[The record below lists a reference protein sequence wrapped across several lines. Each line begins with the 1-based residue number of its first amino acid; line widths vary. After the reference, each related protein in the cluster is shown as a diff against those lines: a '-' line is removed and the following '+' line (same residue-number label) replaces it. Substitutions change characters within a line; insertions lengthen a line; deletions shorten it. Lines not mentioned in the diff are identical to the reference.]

1 MLTTLTLTHF
11 QKHAH
16 LTHTFKPGLTLVTG
30 PNWSGKTTILRA
42 VLYALFGTSAVNV
55 KAGNLVSRN
64 NPGMEVVLDFQ
75 VADQRYRVVRG
86 PKRAELYRG
95 GILAASGQ
103 TPVTAMI
110 ESLIGD
116 SKSFLTFQTA
126 RQGEASG
133 LLTLGAA
140 KLAQHIDTVTGVD
153 TVDQVLERAKTA
165 REALAAVPEL
175 LAEAER
181 ELQEYRT
188 RLAALEQ
195 ELAPLQA
202 EMLAQQAQLGSASE
216 ITKAATHTWSEANAG
231 LTAYQAY
238 VRELG
243 EFTRRRDE
251 AESDLHTARR
261 DLEQCPEQDVEALY
275 QRLVSVQEVA
285 QSHSLQAHAYQQWK
299 TQYEALERGVAALTP
314 QTASVSLHELA
325 EAKVAAETALR
336 NWQAALD
343 AFSQAQVSLTSA
355 TCHACGRPF
364 ADHDV
369 GKAEARLAASQL
381 HVEQL
386 QPEVDV
392 ARTRYNNLRQKQS
405 AQDSLQQQIVALQTQ
420 QRALIRP
427 PEPGPALDSAELAAA
442 QSQYQEAVQ
451 GQARRAQALKE
462 LQDAEAAKRQAE
474 GWLASI
480 VAVPEVRQEQVDQAL
495 LDYHAAYQAYQLE
508 DQLAG
513 NLRMRE
519 YALQQELAGAQTALD
534 RAEERLGPLQQQA
547 QRCERLA
554 QLMKYLRDSRE
565 RFTTQAWANLLAYA
579 STFVQEASGGALT
592 ELRRTA
598 GGEFT
603 YVEDGEE
610 LPLELASGQQLAIL
624 GVAAKL
630 ALAAAV
636 GSSFEVLLLD
646 EVSAAASD
654 DNALQLAACL
664 ARTGQQI
671 LLVSHRDADAAVAA
685 DVVSLGL

>member
-1 MLTTLTLTHF
+1 MLITLTLTNF

-16 LTHTFKPGLTLVTG
+16 LTHTFQPGLTLVTG
-30 PNWSGKTTILRA
+30 PNWAGKTTILRA

-64 NPGMEVVLDFQ
+64 NPGMEVSLTFQ
-75 VADQRYRVVRG
+75 VGEQHYQVVRG
-86 PKRAELYRG
+86 PKKAELRQDSA
-95 GILAASGQ
+95 LVASGQ
-103 TPVTAMI
+103 NPVTAMI

-116 SKSFLTFQTA
+116 AKSFLTFQTA

-153 TVDQVLERAKTA
+153 TVDQVLEWAKAA
-165 REALAAVPEL
+165 RDALAAVPGL

-181 ELQEYRT
+181 GHQGYLT
-188 RLAALEQ
+188 RLETLEQ

-202 EMLAQQAQLGSASE
+202 ELSAHQEALSVAQQAATAAHQAWSAA
-216 ITKAATHTWSEANAG
+216 IHG

-238 VRELG
+238 ARELG

-251 AESDLHTARR
+251 AESDLRSAWR
-261 DLEQCPEQDVEALY
+261 DLEQYPEQDVAAVY
-275 QRLVSVQEVA
+275 QRLAALQDAAQTQALQVQA
-285 QSHSLQAHAYQQWK
+285 WQSWQ
-299 TQYEALERGVAALTP
+299 TQYDALERGVAALLP
-314 QTASVSLHELA
+314 QTASMPLPELA
-325 EAKVAAETALR
+325 EAEVAAETALR
-336 NWQAALD
+336 DWQAALD

-364 ADHDV
+364 AEHDV
-369 GKAEARLAASQL
+369 GKAEARLAVAQL

-386 QPEVDV
+386 QPAVDA

-405 AQDSLQQQIVALQTQ
+405 AQDSIQQQIVALQTQ

-427 PEPGPALDSAELAAA
+427 PEPGPAPDSAELAAA
-442 QSQYQEAVQ
+442 QSQYQAAVQ

-462 LQDAEAAKRQAE
+462 LQAAEATQRQASA
-474 GWLASI
+474 WLASV
-480 VAVPEVRQEQVDQAL
+480 VAAPEVAQEQVDQAL
-495 LDYHAAYQAYQLE
+495 RDYHAAYQAYQLE

-519 YALQQELAGAQTALD
+519 YALQQELAGARTALD
-534 RAEERLGPLQQQA
+534 LATSSLAPLRQQA
-547 QRCERLA
+547 QRNELLA

-654 DNALQLAACL
+654 DNALQLATCL
-664 ARTGQQI
+664 ARTGQQT

-685 DVVSLGL
+685 DVIAL

>member
-55 KAGNLVSRN
+55 KAANLVARN
-64 NPGMEVVLDFQ
+64 GQGMEVSLTFQ
-75 VADQRYRVVRG
+75 VGEQPYHVVRG

-116 SKSFLTFQTA
+116 AKSFLTFQTA

-153 TVDQVLERAKTA
+153 TVDQVLERAKAA
-165 REALAAVPEL
+165 RDALAAVPGQ

-181 ELQEYRT
+181 EHQEYRT
-188 RLAALEQ
+188 RLEALEQ

-202 EMLAQQAQLGSASE
+202 EILAQQAQLASASE
-216 ITKAATHTWSEANAG
+216 TTKAATHTWSEANAG

-251 AESDLHTARR
+251 AEADLRLARR
-261 DLEQCPEQDVEALY
+261 DLDQFPEQNVEALY

-285 QSHSLQAHAYQQWK
+285 QSHALQAHAYQQWQA
-299 TQYEALERGVAALTP
+299 QYEALERGVAALLP
-314 QTASVSLHELA
+314 QTASVPLPELEAAQVAHEA
-325 EAKVAAETALR
+325 ALR
-336 NWQAALD
+336 DWQAALD

-369 GKAEARLAASQL
+369 GDAESRLAAAQL

-386 QPEVDV
+386 QPEVDA

-420 QRALIRP
+420 QRALVRP
-427 PEPGPALDSAELAAA
+427 PEPGLCEAGSHLADL
-442 QSQYQEAVQ
+442 QRQYQKSVKVQ
-451 GQARRAQALKE
+451 AARAQALKE
-462 LQDAEAAKRQAE
+462 LQAAGATQRQASA
-474 GWLASI
+474 WLASV
-480 VAVPEVRQEQVDQAL
+480 VAVPEVHQEQVDQAL
-495 LDYHAAYQAYQLE
+495 RDYHAAYQAYQLE

-519 YALQQELAGAQTALD
+519 YALQQELAGARAAMD
-534 RAEERLGPLQQQA
+534 RAAARLGPLQQQA
-547 QRCERLA
+547 QRSERLT

-565 RFTTQAWANLLAYA
+565 RFTTHAWANLLAYA

-654 DNALQLAACL
+654 DNALQLATCL

-671 LLVSHRDADAAVAA
+671 LLVSHRDADAAVAG
-685 DVVSLGL
+685 DVIAL

>member
-30 PNWSGKTTILRA
+30 ANWSGKTTILRA

-64 NPGMEVVLDFQ
+64 NQGMEVALDFQ
-75 VADQRYRVVRG
+75 VGGQRYRVVRG
-86 PKRAELYRG
+86 PKKAELYQD
-95 GILAASGQ
+95 IALVASGQ

-116 SKSFLTFQTA
+116 AKSFLTFQTA

-153 TVDQVLERAKTA
+153 TVDLVLERAKEA
-165 REALAAVPEL
+165 RDALAAVPGH

-181 ELQEYRT
+181 EHQEYQT
-188 RLAALEQ
+188 RLAVLEQ
-195 ELAPLQA
+195 ERVPLQA
-202 EMLAQQAQLGSASE
+202 ELSVQQESLVAAQQAATAAHQAWS
-216 ITKAATHTWSEANAG
+216 TATHG

-238 VRELG
+238 ARERG

-251 AESDLHTARR
+251 VEADLHIAKR
-261 DLEQCPEQDVEALY
+261 DLEQCPEQDVEAIY
-275 QRLVSVQEVA
+275 QRLVAMNEARQTWQQRSTLWQEWRR
-285 QSHSLQAHAYQQWK
+285 QHY
-299 TQYEALERGVAALTP
+299 ALEQRLQPLLTPLPDLPDLATAQAAAELALT
-314 QTASVSLHELA
+314 Q
-325 EAKVAAETALR
+325 
-336 NWQAALD
+336 WQQALD
-343 AFSQAQVSLTSA
+343 TLSQAQQSLTSA
-355 TCHACGRPF
+355 ACSACGRPF

-369 GKAEARLAASQL
+369 VAAQARLAAAML

-386 QPEVDV
+386 QPEVDA
-392 ARTRYNNLRQKQS
+392 ARTVYTNLRHQH
-405 AQDSLQQQIVALQTQ
+405 AEHAATLQ
-420 QRALIRP
+420 QRATLQEQLAGLIQPEDPGPGVP
-427 PEPGPALDSAELAAA
+427 PEWLTDA

-451 GQARRAQALKE
+451 GQARRDQVLKA

-474 GWLASI
+474 TWLASV
-480 VAVPEVRQEQVDQAL
+480 VAMPEVRQEQVDQAL
-495 LDYHAAYQAYQLE
+495 RDYHAAYQAYQTA

-519 YALQQELAGAQTALD
+519 YALQQELAGAQTALA

-547 QRCERLA
+547 KRSERLTH
-554 QLMKYLRDSRE
+554 LMKYLRDSRE
-565 RFTTQAWANLLAYA
+565 RFTTHAWANLLAYA

-610 LPLELASGQQLAIL
+610 LPLELASGQQMAIL

-654 DNALQLAACL
+654 DNALQLASCL

>member
-1 MLTTLTLTHF
+1 MLITLTLTNF

-86 PKRAELYRG
+86 PKKAELYQD
-95 GILAASGQ
+95 IALVASGQ

-116 SKSFLTFQTA
+116 AKSFLTFQTA

-153 TVDQVLERAKTA
+153 TVDKVLERAKTA

-181 ELQEYRT
+181 ELQGHLIRSGS
-188 RLAALEQ
+188 LEQ

-202 EMLAQQAQLGSASE
+202 EILVQQAQLASASE
-216 ITKAATHTWSEANAG
+216 TTKAATHTWSEANAG

-238 VRELG
+238 ARELG

-251 AESDLHTARR
+251 AEAALRLARR
-261 DLEQCPEQDVEALY
+261 DLDQFPEQNVEALY

-285 QSHSLQAHAYQQWK
+285 QSHALQAHAYQQWQA
-299 TQYEALERGVAALTP
+299 QYEALERGVAALLP
-314 QTASVSLHELA
+314 QTASVPLPELEAASEQSQSLSRA
-325 EAKVAAETALR
+325 
-336 NWQAALD
+336 WMQAVEERD
-343 AFSQAQVSLTSA
+343 QAQRSLTAA

-364 ADHDV
+364 ADHDLQ
-369 GKAEARLAASQL
+369 AAQDRLSAAQL

-386 QPEVDV
+386 YPV
-392 ARTRYNNLRQKQS
+392 AEEARNAAQSLRAKHA
-405 AQDSLQQQIVALQTQ
+405 AQDSLRQQIVALQTQ
-420 QRALIRP
+420 QRALVRP
-427 PEPGPALDSAELAAA
+427 PEPGPTHDSAELETA
-442 QSQYQEAVQ
+442 QSQYQAAVQ

-462 LQDAEAAKRQAE
+462 LQAAEATQRQASA
-474 GWLASI
+474 WLASV
-480 VAVPEVRQEQVDQAL
+480 VAVPEVHQEQVDQAL
-495 LDYHAAYQAYQLE
+495 RDYHAAYQAYQLE

-519 YALQQELAGAQTALD
+519 YALQQELAGARTTLD
-534 RAEERLGPLQQQA
+534 RAAERLGPLQQQA
-547 QRCERLA
+547 QRSERLT
-554 QLMKYLRDSRE
+554 QLMKYLRASRE
-565 RFTTQAWANLLAYA
+565 RFTTHSWANLLAYA

-654 DNALQLAACL
+654 DNALQLASCL
-664 ARTGQQI
+664 AHTGQQI
-671 LLVSHRDADAAVAA
+671 LLVSHRDADAAVAN
-685 DVVSLGL
+685 DVIAL

>member
-55 KAGNLVSRN
+55 RAGNLVARSGS
-64 NPGMEVVLDFQ
+64 GMEVSLTFQ
-75 VADQRYRVVRG
+75 VGAQPYQVVRG
-86 PKRAELYRG
+86 PRRAELYQD
-95 GILAASGQ
+95 IALVASGQ
-103 TPVTAMI
+103 NPVTAMI

-153 TVDQVLERAKTA
+153 TVDMVLERAKTA
-165 REALAAVPEL
+165 RDALAAVPGL

-181 ELQEYRT
+181 EHQEYQT
-188 RLAALEQ
+188 RLEALEQ

-202 EMLAQQAQLGSASE
+202 EILAQQAQLASASE
-216 ITKAATHTWSEANAG
+216 ITKAAMHTWSEANAG

-238 VRELG
+238 ARELG

-251 AESDLHTARR
+251 AESDLRIARR
-261 DLEQCPEQDVEALY
+261 DLDQFPEQNVEALY

-285 QSHSLQAHAYQQWK
+285 QSHALQAHAYQQWQ
-299 TQYEALERGVAALTP
+299 TQYEALERGVAALLP
-314 QTASVSLHELA
+314 QTASVPLPDL
-325 EAKVAAETALR
+325 EAASEQSQRLSRA
-336 NWQAALD
+336 WMQAIEERD
-343 AFSQAQVSLTSA
+343 QAQRSLTAA

-364 ADHDV
+364 ADHDLQ
-369 GKAEARLAASQL
+369 AAQARLSAAQL
-381 HVEQL
+381 HVEQIH
-386 QPEVDV
+386 PV
-392 ARTRYNNLRQKQS
+392 AEEARSAVQSLRAKHA

-420 QRALIRP
+420 QRALVRP
-427 PEPGPALDSAELAAA
+427 PEPGLCEAGSHLADL
-442 QSQYQEAVQ
+442 QRQYQKSVKVQ
-451 GQARRAQALKE
+451 AARAQALKE
-462 LQDAEAAKRQAE
+462 LQAAEATQRQASA
-474 GWLASI
+474 WLASV
-480 VAVPEVRQEQVDQAL
+480 VAVPEVHQEQVGQAL
-495 LDYHAAYQAYQLE
+495 RDYHAAYQAYQLE

-519 YALQQELAGAQTALD
+519 YALQQELAGARAAMD
-534 RAEERLGPLQQQA
+534 RAAARLGPLQQQA
-547 QRCERLA
+547 QRSERLT

-565 RFTTQAWANLLAYA
+565 RFTTHAWANLLAYA

-654 DNALQLAACL
+654 DNALQLATCL

-671 LLVSHRDADAAVAA
+671 LLVSHRDADAAVAG
-685 DVVSLGL
+685 DVIAL

>member
-1 MLTTLTLTHF
+1 MLQQLTVTNF

-86 PKRAELYRG
+86 PKKAELYQD
-95 GILAASGQ
+95 IALVASGQ

-116 SKSFLTFQTA
+116 AKSFLTFQTA

-153 TVDQVLERAKTA
+153 TVDRVVERAKEA
-165 REALAAVPEL
+165 RDALAAVPGL
-175 LAEAER
+175 LTEAER
-181 ELQEYRT
+181 EHQEYQA
-188 RLAALEQ
+188 RLETLEQ

-202 EMLAQQAQLGSASE
+202 EINVQQESLGVAQQAA
-216 ITKAATHTWSEANAG
+216 TAAQQAWSTAIHG

-238 VRELG
+238 ARDLG

-251 AESDLHTARR
+251 AESDLRTARR
-261 DLEQCPEQDVEALY
+261 DLEQCPEQDVSAVYRHLVGLQEA
-275 QRLVSVQEVA
+275 A
-285 QSHSLQAHAYQQWK
+285 QAHALQLQAWQSWQ
-299 TQYEALERGVAALTP
+299 TQHEALGRGVAALLP
-314 QTASVSLHELA
+314 QTASVPLPELA
-325 EAKVAAETALR
+325 EAKVAAETALHD
-336 NWQAALD
+336 WQAALD
-343 AFSQAQVSLTSA
+343 ALSQAQVSLTSA

-364 ADHDV
+364 EDHDV
-369 GKAEARLAASQL
+369 GKAEARLAAAQL
-381 HVEQL
+381 HVELL
-386 QPEVDV
+386 QPEVDA
-392 ARTRYNNLRQKQS
+392 ARTRYNNLRHTQ
-405 AQDSLQQQIVALQTQ
+405 AVQDSLQLHITALQTQ
-420 QRALIRP
+420 QRALVRP
-427 PEPGPALDSAELAAA
+427 PEPGPTHDSAELAAA

-451 GQARRAQALKE
+451 GQARRDQVLKA

-474 GWLASI
+474 TWLASV
-480 VAVPEVRQEQVDQAL
+480 VAVPEVQQEQVDQAL
-495 LDYHAAYQAYQLE
+495 RDYHAAYQAYQLE

-519 YALQQELAGAQTALD
+519 YALQQELAGARTTLD
-534 RAEERLGPLQQQA
+534 RAAARLGPLQQQA
-547 QRCERLA
+547 QRSDRLI
-554 QLMKYLRDSRE
+554 QLMKYLRASRE

-654 DNALQLAACL
+654 DNALQLASCL
-664 ARTGQQI
+664 AHTGQQI
-671 LLVSHRDADAAVAA
+671 LLVSHRDADAAVAN
-685 DVVSLGL
+685 DVIAL

>member
-1 MLTTLTLTHF
+1 MLHQLTLTNF

-30 PNWSGKTTILRA
+30 ANWSGKTTILRA

-64 NPGMEVVLDFQ
+64 NPGMEVNLTFQ
-75 VADQRYRVVRG
+75 VGEQPYHVVRG
-86 PKRAELYRG
+86 PKKAELYRG
-95 GILAASGQ
+95 GIMAASGQ

-116 SKSFLTFQTA
+116 AKSFLTFQTA

-153 TVDQVLERAKTA
+153 TVDQVLERAKEA
-165 REALAAVPEL
+165 RDALAAVPGL
-175 LAEAER
+175 VANAER
-181 ELQEYRT
+181 EQGEFT
-188 RLAALEQ
+188 AKLETVAQ
-195 ELAPLQA
+195 ELLTLATALDLAREQLNHCFLQTDQTRHA
-202 EMLAQQAQLGSASE
+202 WEQASQQSS
-216 ITKAATHTWSEANAG
+216 
-231 LTAYQAY
+231 AYQAY

-243 EFTRRRDE
+243 EFTRRSDE
-251 AESDLHTARR
+251 AEAALRLARR
-261 DLEQCPEQDVEALY
+261 DLEQCPEQDVSALY
-275 QRLVSVQEVA
+275 RRLSDLLAAVHAQE
-285 QSHSLQAHAYQQWK
+285 LQAQAWQSWQ
-299 TQYEALERGVAALTP
+299 TQHEALERGVAALLP
-314 QTASVSLHELA
+314 QTASVPLHELA
-325 EAKVAAETALR
+325 EAQVAHEAALR
-336 NWQAALD
+336 DWQAALD

-369 GKAEARLAASQL
+369 GKAEARLAAAQL

-386 QPEVDV
+386 QPAVDA

-420 QRALIRP
+420 QRALVRP
-427 PEPGPALDSAELAAA
+427 PEPGPAHDSAELAAA

-451 GQARRAQALKE
+451 GQARRDQVLKE
-462 LQDAEAAKRQAE
+462 LRAADQVLLDSHYR
-474 GWLASI
+474 LTTL
-480 VAVPEVRQEQVDQAL
+480 VRPTEVGQSEVDQTLAA
-495 LDYHAAYQAYQLE
+495 YHAAYQAHQQADQAYWATVHQRERLE
-508 DQLAG
+508 SERSQ
-513 NLRMRE
+513 
-519 YALQQELAGAQTALD
+519 AQFGLD
-534 RAEERLGPLQQQA
+534 RATGMLSGLQQQA
-547 QRCERLA
+547 QRSERLT

-565 RFTTQAWANLLAYA
+565 RFTTHAWANLLAYA
-579 STFVQEASGGALT
+579 SSFVQEASGGALT

-654 DNALQLAACL
+654 DNALQLATCL

-685 DVVSLGL
+685 DVIAL